1 MINKFKLAMIG
12 GRGYVGQEVISILNN
27 HPNFELEKVFSKSTF
42 DTPVKGYKKS
52 SNLTYSK
59 LENTCPMLDGVHIV
73 VMALANNESKKY
85 VHMIEKNYPNI
96 IFIDISSDH
105 RFDTKWSYRIPELSS
120 SKATNFISNPGC
132 YASAIQFSLEP
143 IKKII
148 SGRVSSFGISGY
160 SGAGASPNDKN
171 NPDKLE
177 NNVIPYSL
185 SGHTHELEVARYCY
199 QNISFSPHVGNFFRG
214 ILITSHIKLIDVF
227 EVDDILSIFK
237 NYYKESPLISVLD
250 EIPMINDVANKHVVH
265 VGGITLDK
273 TGENLT
279 VCCALD
285 NLLKGA
291 ATQTIQNL
299 NSACGLSELTGLNYE

>member
-1 MINKFKLAMIG
+1 M
-12 GRGYVGQEVISILNN
+12 
-27 HPNFELEKVFSKSTF
+27 
-42 DTPVKGYKKS
+42 
-52 SNLTYSK
+52 
-59 LENTCPMLDGVHIV
+59 
-73 VMALANNESKKY
+73 
-85 VHMIEKNYPNI
+85 
-96 IFIDISSDH
+96 
-105 RFDTKWSYRIPELSS
+105 
-120 SKATNFISNPGC
+120 
-132 YASAIQFSLEP
+132 
-143 IKKII
+143 
-148 SGRVSSFGISGY
+148 
-160 SGAGASPNDKN
+160 
-171 NPDKLE
+171 
-177 NNVIPYSL
+177 

-199 QNISFSPHVGNFFRG
+199 QNISFSPHVGNFYRG

-237 NYYKESPLISVLD
+237 NYYKECPLISVLD

-265 VGGITLDK
+265 VGGITVDK